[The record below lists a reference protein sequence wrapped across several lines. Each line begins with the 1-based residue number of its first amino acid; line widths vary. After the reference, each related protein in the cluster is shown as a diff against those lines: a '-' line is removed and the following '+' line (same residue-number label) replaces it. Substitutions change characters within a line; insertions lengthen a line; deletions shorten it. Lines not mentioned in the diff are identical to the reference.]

1 MDTGEWWGQPGY
13 PSSRSQRQG
22 SCLSTGRLT
31 SAQRAL
37 RASCQGQECKN
48 DTASAGGNPGPGAAE
63 ISVSCVQGP
72 RPRRPRDC
80 CPSAHQAPPGGLC
93 QPAPARPY
101 LHTAPPQTTPLPDHA
116 SAWPRPCQAPP
127 PPAPFQSPASAR
139 PRPVPPPQSPTYAQA
154 TPPPDPA
161 SGLTAPTPC
170 GSHVPRESSAEPRP
184 DVPSG
189 HAPSDPAHTLS
200 TSPPTPGP

>member
-72 RPRRPRDC
+72 RPRRPRRPRDC
-80 CPSAHQAPPGGLC
+80 CPSAHQAPPAASANPPPQGPISTRPRPRPRLFQTTPPPG
-93 QPAPARPY
+93 PAPARPR
-101 LHTAPPQTTPLPDHA
+101 
-116 SAWPRPCQAPP
+116 PRQPHSKVPP
-127 PPAPFQSPASAR
+127 PPGPAPFRLHKAPPTPR
-139 PRPVPPPQSPTYAQA
+139 PRPLQTPPPASPLRPLAGHTCPGSPPQSPAPMFPPD
-154 TPPPDPA
+154 TPPP
-161 SGLTAPTPC
+161 T
-170 GSHVPRESSAEPRP
+170 
-184 DVPSG
+184 
-189 HAPSDPAHTLS
+189 
-200 TSPPTPGP
+200 PPTL